1 MQSGTMEQQSNWQA
15 TYQSRSTT
23 PEAAVKVIK
32 SGDRVFLTGNA
43 SVPLPLL
50 DALVKRA
57 PGLRDVEVCHPLT
70 ICPADYVAPEMAGH
84 LRINSM
90 FISANVRKAV
100 NEGWADFTPVMLS
113 EFPLLFK
120 NGHLPLDVAL
130 IHVST
135 PDENGFCSMGAESGL
150 TISAAEVSKIVIA
163 QINKQM
169 PRTLGDTMMHIE
181 RMDHIIP
188 CDTPLFEM
196 PMGEDADQAI
206 VEKIAA
212 HIAALIPDGAT
223 MQLGIG
229 ALPNAV
235 LKFLFDKKDL
245 GIHSELISDGVI
257 DLVEAGVVN
266 GARKT
271 LHPGKIVC
279 GFLLGTKRLYDWVD
293 NNPLVELHRTEYV
306 NDPFV
311 VAQNDRMVAINS
323 AIEVDL
329 TGQVCADS
337 IGPKMHSAV
346 GGQLDFIYGAS
357 RSTGGVPIIALPS
370 TSTLRDGTVVS
381 KIVPML
387 KLGAG
392 VVTSRNHVHYVV
404 TEYGAAELYGK
415 TVRQRTQALIAIAHP
430 QFRAEITEQAKELH
444 YPVGAGPRAC
454 PGWPQ
459 GAGPTSFYKRFSEE
473 RKNYVL
479 E

>member
-1 MQSGTMEQQSNWQA
+1 MLLANKEIAVNWQDMCRA
-15 TYQSRSTT
+15 RITT
-23 PEAAVKVIK
+23 PDEAVKAIK

-50 DALVKRA
+50 DALLRRA
-57 PGLRDVEVCHPLT
+57 PELKAVEVCHPLT
-70 ICPADYVAPEMAGH
+70 ICPDDYVSPAMEGH

-90 FISANVRKAV
+90 FISANVRKAI
-100 NEGWADFTPVMLS
+100 NQGRADFTPVMLS

-130 IHVST
+130 IHVSP
-135 PDENGFCSMGAESGL
+135 PDADGYCSMGAESGL
-150 TISAAEVSKIVIA
+150 TISAAEVSKLVIA
-163 QINKQM
+163 MVNEQM
-169 PRTLGDTMMHIE
+169 PRTLGDTAMHID
-181 RMDHIIP
+181 RMHLVVP
-188 CDTPLFEM
+188 CNTPLFEM
-196 PMGEDADQAI
+196 PMGGDADQKV
-206 VEKIAA
+206 VEKVAA
-212 HIAALIPDGAT
+212 HIAQLIPDGAT

-235 LKFLFDKKDL
+235 LKFLFEKKDL
-245 GIHSELISDGVI
+245 GIHSELISDGVM

-266 GARKT
+266 GSRKT
-271 LHPGKIVC
+271 LHPGKIIC
-279 GFLLGTKRLYDWVD
+279 GFLLGTRRLYDWVN

-337 IGPKMHSAV
+337 IGPKMYSSV
-346 GGQLDFIYGAS
+346 GGQLDFIYGSS
-357 RSTGGVPIIALPS
+357 RAKGGVPIIALPS
-370 TSTLRDGTVVS
+370 TSTLRDGSVVS

-404 TEYGAAELYGK
+404 TEFGAAELYGK
-415 TVRQRTQALIAIAHP
+415 TVRQRTRALINIAHP
-430 QFRAEITEQAKELH
+430 QFREEITAKARELH
-444 YPVGAGPRAC
+444 Y
-454 PGWPQ
+454 
-459 GAGPTSFYKRFSEE
+459 
-473 RKNYVL
+473 L
-479 E
+479 